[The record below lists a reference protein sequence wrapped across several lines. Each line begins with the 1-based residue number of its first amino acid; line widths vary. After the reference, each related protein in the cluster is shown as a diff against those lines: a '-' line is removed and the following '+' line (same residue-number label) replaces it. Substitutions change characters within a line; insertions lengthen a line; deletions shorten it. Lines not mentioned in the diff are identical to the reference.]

1 MSLLAAIRIAPHL
14 RQKSAYA
21 PMFIRAYGATPP
33 RFQETAAK
41 AADSAKTESAEST
54 SEAKEGK
61 KEVVSKY
68 VPPNYVDGS
77 FHWSYERATAAALIP
92 LFTTQFVYGAHP
104 VLDGVLGLVLPLHLH
119 IGFNACVTDY
129 FPARKFPRANKYLD
143 WGLKATTAAV
153 IWGCFEFN
161 TNDVGL
167 TELIMRTWTA

>member
-1 MSLLAAIRIAPHL
+1 
-14 RQKSAYA
+14 
-21 PMFIRAYGATPP
+21 
-33 RFQETAAK
+33 
-41 AADSAKTESAEST
+41 
-54 SEAKEGK
+54 
-61 KEVVSKY
+61 VSKY

-92 LFTTQFVYGAHP
+92 LFTTQLMYGAHP

-119 IGFNACVTDY
+119 IGFDACVTDY
-129 FPARKFPRANKYLD
+129 FPARRFPRANKYLD